1 VTAAKKRDSSFR
13 WNDGQVYAATMKR
26 SAVPLL
32 TLLAL
37 AACGPAEPES
47 AANLFARTE
56 NEIAE
61 REKALN
67 AQVENELSQTQQR
80 LESEASQALNS
91 LNASAAN
98 GADEAP
104 PATANKAR

>member
-1 VTAAKKRDSSFR
+1 MRAMKLAPAAL
-13 WNDGQVYAATMKR
+13 A
-26 SAVPLL
+26 
-32 TLLAL
+32 LLAL

-67 AQVENELSQTQQR
+67 VQVANELSLTEQR
-80 LESEASQALNS
+80 LEEEASQQLNS
-91 LNASAAN
+91 LNAAATN
-98 GADEAP
+98 SLDEAV
-104 PATANKAR
+104 PAARDSSPRAVVNNKAL